1 MWKGESLLDIR
12 NRPNLLHALH
22 PALLLNFSAVCFG
35 YDLSSGTAHSD
46 FFLINIEKYH
56 QLAFSQHPM
65 YFPTYFRI
73 VLMRPRS
80 DITYWN
86 QNGKKYW
93 FATIFFAISSI
104 AMIEQ
109 AWKGFRLLSP
119 RWGLYKVSIFCVHCS
134 KLTQIMVRECSCLIF
149 DQNSRKS
156 F

>member
-46 FFLINIEKYH
+46 LFWLILKNTIFTAPYVISNLFSYCPDALQKWYH
-56 QLAFSQHPM
+56 LLKSKWQKILICN
-65 YFPTYFRI
+65 Y
-73 VLMRPRS
+73 
-80 DITYWN
+80 
-86 QNGKKYW
+86 
-93 FATIFFAISSI
+93 FFAISSV

-109 AWKGFRLLSP
+109 ARKGFRLLSP
-119 RWGLYKVSIFCVHCS
+119 RWGLYKVSIFCVHYS